1 MTPRPRICVLQVP
14 PFDPARALGGAE
26 VMAVELVRALTAV
39 GQVTV
44 LHGVAEDADRGPRRF
59 TGLAAEVHGAFPL
72 DDYVREHGHIRPR
85 LDARGAGNV
94 EQADIIVTV
103 ERSLDLPSR
112 AARVVTLGGVGY
124 PHTVEVLAHRA
135 WDTLVVPSQFVADQ
149 VRARAPHA
157 RGVTVVA
164 NGVDTDLFRP
174 SDKARASTDHLRL
187 LVASRPTWDKGLL
200 RVFDLARDLQGLGL
214 RPRVVCF
221 TQPGGYGPND
231 FFRKATRAGAGLDLE
246 ILPWRTRDLMAD
258 AYRSAHLT
266 LCLGDAEEGFGLV
279 AAESVATGTPV
290 LATPAGFLRD
300 MLPPEH
306 GLVLVEPDASAPDLV
321 TAARCAT
328 RLGPDACRTLGR
340 PYVARHYGLSRM
352 RAELARVVQLAA
364 G

>member
-1 MTPRPRICVLQVP
+1 MTVRPRICVLQVP
-14 PFDPARALGGAE
+14 PFDASRALGGAE
-26 VMAVELVRALTAV
+26 VMATEVVRALAPV

-59 TGLAAEVHGAFPL
+59 TGLDAEVYGAFPS
-72 DDYVREHGHIRPR
+72 DEHVREHGHIRPR
-85 LDARGAGNV
+85 LDAWAAGQV
-94 EQADIIVTV
+94 GEADVIVTI

-124 PHTVEVLAHRA
+124 PHTLDVLAHTS
-135 WDTLVVPSQFVADQ
+135 WHTLVVPSQFVADQ

-174 SDKARASTDHLRL
+174 SDKKRVPTDHLRL
-187 LVASRPTWDKGLL
+187 LVASRPSWDKGLL
-200 RVFDLARDLQGLGL
+200 RVFGLARDLQKLGL
-214 RPRVVCF
+214 WPRVVCF
-221 TQPGGYGPND
+221 DQPGGYGPND
-231 FFRKATRAGAGLDLE
+231 FLPKARQAGAGLDLE
-246 ILPWRTRDLMAD
+246 ILPWRTRDQMPD
-258 AYRSAHLT
+258 TYRSADLT

-290 LATPAGFLRD
+290 LATPAGFLRG
-300 MLPPEH
+300 MLPAEH
-306 GLVLVEPDASAPDLV
+306 GLFLVKPDASAADLV
-321 TAARCAT
+321 TAVQCAT
-328 RLGPDACRTLGR
+328 RLGADACRTLGR

-352 RAELARVVQLAA
+352 RAELVRVVQLAA

>member
-26 VMAVELVRALTAV
+26 VIAVELVRALTAV

-59 TGLAAEVHGAFPL
+59 SGLAAEVHGAFPS
-72 DDYVREHGHIRPR
+72 DEHVREHGHIRPR
-85 LDARGAGNV
+85 LDARAAGHV
-94 EQADIIVTV
+94 EEADVIVTV
-103 ERSLDLPSR
+103 ERSLDLPFR

-124 PHTVEVLAHRA
+124 PHTLDVLTHRA
-135 WDTLVVPSQFVADQ
+135 WDTLVVPSPFVSHQ
-149 VRARAPHA
+149 VRALVPDA

-164 NGVDTDLFRP
+164 NGVDTTLFRP
-174 SDKARASTDHLRL
+174 SDRESAPTDHLRL

-200 RVFDLARDLQGLGL
+200 RVFGLARGLQGLGL

-221 TQPGGYGPND
+221 AQQEGFGPDD
-231 FFRKATRAGAGLDLE
+231 FIAKATRAGAGLDVE
-246 ILPWRTRDLMAD
+246 ILPWRTRDLMPGT
-258 AYRSAHLT
+258 YRSAHLT

-306 GLVLVEPDASAPDLV
+306 GLVLVEPDASPADLV
-321 TAARCAT
+321 AAAQWAT
-328 RLGPDACRTLGR
+328 RFGPDACRAFGR
-340 PYVARHYGLSRM
+340 PYVSRHYGLSRM
-352 RAELARVVQLAA
+352 RAELARVVQEAA